1 VMSLPP
7 QRHPILAAPRLA
19 WMGRALGNVQSKDL
33 ADRRFHP
40 PTATAPP
47 KVIDLL
53 ALFFITVA
61 TIHCSG
67 AWFWPQ
73 NSTDSIVVEQIFGTE
88 FKYMVYATYLA
99 TALIGLYK
107 ALNRPD
113 IAVAVFFLQVL
124 TVSISASFGGSAFY
138 GAQALVS
145 VLGVSFG
152 AYAAVRLLGL
162 ERAFNWTI
170 ATFTVIL
177 AASVLLSVLMPS
189 VGTHTGL
196 YFPGQWRGAFGHKN
210 QLGFLAA
217 MTLLLVLPTMN
228 WRPLWR
234 SLTALALALLC
245 LIMARSGSSIIL
257 FAFGSVIFFSVMF
270 MRKLKADHAIII
282 VVVALSITVAFV
294 LKDFILSF
302 ISLALEKDRTFS
314 GRTAI
319 WQKMLELGNEQP
331 FFGHGPYYLA
341 IDTQFLDR
349 ARSELNF
356 PQLRSAHNSYI
367 ENIIEFGYIGL
378 TISLIPIFL
387 ISMRWILERKID
399 HTIYY
404 IIISLFPILLYFT
417 VESTNRLYT
426 GVATL
431 VINMLFCARQPA
443 FRRRLRIGMP
453 PHG

>member
-1 VMSLPP
+1 MSLPP
-7 QRHPILAAPRLA
+7 QRNPNLAAPRLL
-19 WMGRALGNVQSKDL
+19 WMDRALGNVQRKDL
-33 ADRRFHP
+33 ADRQFRP
-40 PTATAPP
+40 RTATAPP

-61 TIHCSG
+61 TVHCSG

-88 FKYMVYATYLA
+88 FKYLVYATYCS
-99 TALIGLYK
+99 TAMIGLYK
-107 ALNRPD
+107 AFGRAD
-113 IAVAVFFLQVL
+113 IRVSVFFIQVL

-145 VLGVSFG
+145 VLGMSFG
-152 AYAAVRLLGL
+152 AYAAVRLLGH
-162 ERAFNWTI
+162 ERAFNWMI

-189 VGTHTGL
+189 VGTHAGL

-228 WRPLWR
+228 WRPLWQ

-245 LIMARSGSSIIL
+245 LTMARSGSSIIL
-257 FAFGSVIFFSVMF
+257 FMFGSVIFFSVLF
-270 MRKLKADHAIII
+270 MRKLKSDHAIII
-282 VVVALSITVAFV
+282 VIVALSLIVAFV

-319 WQKMLELGNEQP
+319 WQKMLQLGNEQP

-341 IDTQFLDR
+341 IDTQFLER
-349 ARSELNF
+349 ARSALNF

-378 TISLIPIFL
+378 IIFLSPISSIIMKWIFERNMDQTRYYITISL
-387 ISMRWILERKID
+387 S
-399 HTIYY
+399 
-404 IIISLFPILLYFT
+404 PILLYFT

-431 VINMLFCARQPA
+431 VINILFCARQPA
-443 FRRRLRIGMP
+443 FRRRPRIGMP

>member
-1 VMSLPP
+1 M
-7 QRHPILAAPRLA
+7 
-19 WMGRALGNVQSKDL
+19 
-33 ADRRFHP
+33 
-40 PTATAPP
+40 
-47 KVIDLL
+47 
-53 ALFFITVA
+53 
-61 TIHCSG
+61 
-67 AWFWPQ
+67 
-73 NSTDSIVVEQIFGTE
+73 
-88 FKYMVYATYLA
+88 
-99 TALIGLYK
+99 IGLYK
-107 ALNRPD
+107 AFGRAD
-113 IAVAVFFLQVL
+113 IRVSVFFIQVL

-145 VLGVSFG
+145 VLGMSFG
-152 AYAAVRLLGL
+152 AYAAVRLLGH
-162 ERAFNWTI
+162 ERAFNWMI

-189 VGTHTGL
+189 VGTHAGL

-228 WRPLWR
+228 WRPLWQ

-257 FAFGSVIFFSVMF
+257 FMFGSVIFFSVLF
-270 MRKLKADHAIII
+270 MRKLKSDHAIII
-282 VVVALSITVAFV
+282 VIVALSLIVAFV

-319 WQKMLELGNEQP
+319 WQKMLQLGNEQP

-341 IDTQFLDR
+341 IDTQFLER
-349 ARSELNF
+349 ARSALNF

-378 TISLIPIFL
+378 IIYLLPISWIIMKWIFERNMDQTRYYITISL
-387 ISMRWILERKID
+387 S
-399 HTIYY
+399 
-404 IIISLFPILLYFT
+404 PILLYFT

-431 VINMLFCARQPA
+431 VINILFCARQPA
-443 FRRRLRIGMP
+443 FRRRPRIGMP